1 MQLIKISIML
11 PNYCFLFLHFTLTRA
26 DLLFFSFTIN
36 SETGLISTGSQLD
49 REARESVELTVEARD
64 GGSPQLATTC
74 IVVVDILDYNDND
87 PRVSIIPRTQI
98 VGGL

>member
-1 MQLIKISIML
+1 M
-11 PNYCFLFLHFTLTRA
+11 
-26 DLLFFSFTIN
+26 
-36 SETGLISTGSQLD
+36 
-49 REARESVELTVEARD
+49 ELTVEARD